1 MTYFLLRL
9 YAMKPI
15 ADAIANKESMLGSDT
30 STGTG
35 TRVPADAILTF
46 ARKTDTIEANLIF
59 TFFILFNPY
68 IIVNQLPARLTPKKQ
83 SVLIQ

>member
-9 YAMKPI
+9 YAMKPT
-15 ADAIANKESMLGSDT
+15 AAAIANKESMLGSDT
-30 STGTG
+30 STGAG
-35 TRVPADAILTF
+35 IAKPANAVLTF

-68 IIVNQLPARLTPKKQ
+68 IIAN
-83 SVLIQ
+83 